1 MREAKETFWDLLI
14 GITVL
19 SFVICLIGGAV
30 TKGSITFI
38 AGVCYGGV
46 VAILLTIHLF
56 KSLDKTLD
64 LGEDRAEKYARK
76 MTAIRMGIMILAV
89 VIALYLANWLNLV
102 GVVFG
107 ILTLKISAYIQPF
120 IHKGITSKLLYKGR

>member
-1 MREAKETFWDLLI
+1 MREEKETFWDLLI
-14 GITVL
+14 GIVGL
-19 SFVICLIGGAV
+19 SFIICLIGGTA
-30 TKGSITFI
+30 TKGSGVFI

-46 VAILLTIHLF
+46 VALILAIHMF
-56 KSLDKTLD
+56 KSLEKTLD
-64 LGEDRAEKYARK
+64 LEEDGAIKHARK
-76 MTAIRMGIMILAV
+76 MTAIRMMIMILAV
-89 VIALYLANWLNLV
+89 VIALYLSDWLNLV